1 MMAFALLFQNL
12 QKTTKEMRWR
22 ESLIKNFRAKVGKF
36 LEKLKIKGAYIILT
50 IDIEIKVAAIKVTL
64 DKALLV

>member
-1 MMAFALLFQNL
+1 
-12 QKTTKEMRWR
+12 MRLR

-64 DKALLV
+64 DKVLLVK